1 MELNEKQKKAISKNE
16 NVVVV
21 LAGAGSG
28 KTTVL
33 IEKIKKIIDSG
44 EYSNKI
50 LAITFT
56 NKASL
61 EIKNRLEKIDGKYK
75 GVYTSTFHSLCF
87 RILKIYSDAFKQF
100 DSNFIIIDDYD
111 QKKVINN
118 ILKELNYEDKK
129 VLFKINNAKI
139 NSLIHDDIQKHLD
152 DEELKVYNL
161 YQNYLNKN
169 NALDFN
175 DLLLYM
181 HELLL
186 IDKYR
191 EKIQKLFNYILIDEY
206 QDTSLIQDKIV
217 ELMKRDDT
225 KLFIVGDVDQSIY
238 RWRGAKIENI
248 LSLEKK
254 FDDVTIIKLEQNY
267 RSTQN
272 ILEVA
277 NKLINHNKIRY
288 KKELHTLNTKGEK
301 VYYREYDDNY
311 AEATNVINEIKY
323 LLNFDKSIAV
333 LYRNNYQSR
342 VIEEKLIKEN
352 IDYQIYGGLKFYD
365 RLEIKD
371 MIAYLR
377 LMFLEDNFSF
387 LRIINT
393 PKRKIGEKTIN
404 LIINYSKEYDV
415 NYLKALKELK
425 IVSGLRFLEIID
437 KYRELIKND
446 FNYFIK
452 FLNEIKYEDYLI
464 EQDGKI
470 KAQERMDNINE
481 FINGVNKYLEDNNNI
496 LDYLNDLLLN
506 NKNEQTT
513 NKLILSTIHGVKGME
528 FDVVFIVGLNEKIF
542 PSEYSLYNDD
552 ELEEERRICYVA
564 LTRAKEKLILSS
576 YNFDYRGNYCEESR
590 FLKEMDLIYYNDS
603 NFEI

>member
-1 MELNEKQKKAISKNE
+1 MELNEKQKEAINKNE

-87 RILKIYSDAFKQF
+87 RILKIYSDAFEQF

-139 NSLIHDDIQKHLD
+139 NSLNHDDIQKYLD

-206 QDTSLIQDKIV
+206 QDTSVIQDKII

-254 FDDVTIIKLEQNY
+254 FNDVKIIKLEQNY

-272 ILEVA
+272 ILDIA
-277 NKLINHNKIRY
+277 NKLINYNKIRY
-288 KKELHTLNTKGEK
+288 KKDLHTLNAKGEK
-301 VYYREYDDNY
+301 VYYHEYNDNY
-311 AEATNVINEIKY
+311 YEATNVINEIKY

-404 LIINYSKEYDV
+404 LIIDYSKEYDV
-415 NYLKALKELK
+415 NYLQALKELK

-437 KYRELIKND
+437 KYRKLIKND
-446 FNYFIK
+446 FNYFFD

-470 KAQERMDNINE
+470 KAQERMDNIHE
-481 FINGVNKYLEDNNNI
+481 FVYGVIKYLEENNDI
-496 LDYLNDLLLN
+496 LDYLNNLLLD

-542 PSEYSLYNDD
+542 PSEYSLYNND

-590 FLKEMDLIYYNDS
+590 FLKEMDIIDNNS